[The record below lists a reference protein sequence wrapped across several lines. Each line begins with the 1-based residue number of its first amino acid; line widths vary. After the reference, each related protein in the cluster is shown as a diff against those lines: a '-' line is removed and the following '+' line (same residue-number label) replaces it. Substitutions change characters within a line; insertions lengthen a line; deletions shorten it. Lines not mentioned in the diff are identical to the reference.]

1 MSSAAEGGIM
11 RYRIEGDS
19 LPVAILELEPG
30 EEIISEVGGRTWA
43 RGPIETDTKATGGI
57 GKAIGR
63 LFSGESFFMSH
74 YTARGK
80 AEIGFASSF
89 AGSIIAKELKA
100 GESVICQKSAFLC
113 ATAGVQLSIFFQK
126 KIGAGFFGGEGFIMQ
141 KVTGPGVAFMELDGY
156 VKEYDLGPG
165 EQIVCDTGL
174 VALMDETCTMDVV
187 MVKGLKNMF
196 LGGEG
201 MVDTVVTG
209 PGKAYIQTMSISRLA
224 QMLAPFIGTGKK

>member
-1 MSSAAEGGIM
+1 M
-11 RYRIEGDS
+11 RYRIEGGS

-43 RGPIETDTKATGGI
+43 KGPIETDTKATGGI

-63 LFSGESFFMSH
+63 MFSGESFFMSH
-74 YTARGK
+74 YTAKGK
-80 AEIGFASSF
+80 VEIGFASSF

-100 GESVICQKSAFLC
+100 GESIICQKSAFLC
-113 ATAGVQLSIFFQK
+113 ATAGVQLSVFFQK
-126 KIGAGFFGGEGFIMQ
+126 KLGAGFFGGEGFIMQ
-141 KVTGPGVAFMELDGY
+141 KITGPGVAFMELDGY

-174 VALMDETCTMDVV
+174 VALMDETCKMDVV
-187 MVKGLKNMF
+187 MVKGIKNMF
-196 LGGEG
+196 FGGEG

-209 PGKAYIQTMSISRLA
+209 PGKAYIQTMSLPRLA
-224 QMLAPFIGTGKK
+224 QMLAPFMGVGKK